1 MRINQTKMKKV
12 SKTQR
17 KKGKVRKVIKPQQF
31 KIKHSNN
38 VSKKFQC

>member
-17 KKGKVRKVIKPQQF
+17 KKAKVRKVIKLQQF

-38 VSKKFQC
+38 VSKKF